1 MARGSNPSDIFLG
14 STQANGR
21 AFLSTVFNVL
31 GPHYDRLV
39 IPCVGKFAM
48 AESALQ
54 SLNWKMEKL
63 ETSDISLF
71 STLLGKY
78 IMDEQIDDMG
88 VMLNRVGEDPVQLFG
103 HAEVLYEQKLAV
115 MERQAK
121 NYHAQLYVD
130 DLKRRKDVHMAKLQ
144 SGLDG
149 LREKLSGL
157 KYEARDLTEHFESV
171 MDDPKSVVWLAPPI
185 NTGDYGK
192 MFDTGGLLTWNEPKV
207 PDFDPK
213 TGLKKL
219 LDMEDN
225 AKALVLRHRRTGTA
239 GKAVSEQEIG
249 HAIFGEA
256 KTSDTMEYTLCNR
269 PDEVTKMLGLTVIPK
284 KTLGIKPYKA
294 PMLPVDYEITEE
306 SVVSWVV
313 VDTAT
318 AMYYRD
324 LFAHRMG
331 LSGSEQHQI
340 LLIDGY
346 VVGVVGTHY
355 YNFRFGKLV
364 YDMRGIEETYGMVVF
379 SDRHLRLNRLL
390 LMLICTR
397 QFLNWAVGPDSL
409 HQPEGIA
416 TTCLSR
422 YPEHKTSRG
431 IMKRMSSE
439 RQNGGMMAGTWFKL
453 RYASKAIDETYS
465 EVIKRWLTKHGQV
478 QRTTTSKISTT

>member
-1 MARGSNPSDIFLG
+1 
-14 STQANGR
+14 
-21 AFLSTVFNVL
+21 
-31 GPHYDRLV
+31 
-39 IPCVGKFAM
+39 
-48 AESALQ
+48 
-54 SLNWKMEKL
+54 ME
-63 ETSDISLF
+63 
-71 STLLGKY
+71 
-78 IMDEQIDDMG
+78 
-88 VMLNRVGEDPVQLFG
+88 VMLNRTGEDPV
-103 HAEVLYEQKLAV
+103 HIIEPSEALYQQKLAV
-115 MERQAK
+115 MERGAN

-130 DLKRRKDVHMAKLQ
+130 DLIHRKDVHKAKLKV
-144 SGLDG
+144 GLDN
-149 LREKLSGL
+149 LAEKLEGL
-157 KYEARDLTEHFESV
+157 KYQTRDLTEHFESV
-171 MDDPKSVVWLAPPI
+171 MDDPKTVVWLAPPI
-185 NTGDYGK
+185 NTGDYAK
-192 MFDTGGLLTWNEPKV
+192 MFDTGGVLTWNEPAV

-219 LDMEDN
+219 LDMEEN
-225 AKALVLRHRRTGTA
+225 AKALVLRHRRTNTA
-239 GKAVSEQEIG
+239 GREVSEQEVG
-249 HAIFGEA
+249 NAIFGEA

-269 PDEVTKMLGLTVIPK
+269 PEELTRMLGLTVIPK
-284 KTLGIKPYKA
+284 KTLEIKPYKA

-306 SVVSWVV
+306 SVVSWDV

-331 LSGSEQHQI
+331 LSGSEQHQV

-346 VVGVVGTHY
+346 VAGVVGTHY

-364 YDMRGIEETYGMVVF
+364 YDMRGIEETYGMVVH

-397 QFLNWAVGPDSL
+397 QFLDWAVGPDSL
-409 HQPEGIA
+409 YQPEGIA

-439 RQNGGMMAGTWFKL
+439 RQEGGIMAGTWFKL

-465 EVIKRWLTKHGQV
+465 ETIQRWLKKHGQIS
-478 QRTTTSKISTT
+478 RTTSKSSTTPNPK